1 MQKISYWAHCHVN
14 SARFLI
20 VTIKILLAALAY
32 YTGMALYKMQLVLA
46 AAEIYFFAFVL
57 MVAAVIFYPRGKKTT
72 VSKKL
77 FYLRQKACDF
87 ILPLCAVLVFTAWV
101 NNADV
106 VNTNAAYGS
115 SIIKHPTAQQILNSG
130 KTKDALTSK
139 EKRILKKEFFNQL
152 KVYASATVTGNKAKA
167 GEALKTILAI
177 IALVGLLYLL
187 AALVCSLSCGGSDVA
202 AVIIGVLGLAGLI
215 WGFIALIKAINHKG
229 KKSGS
234 LKLE

>member
-1 MQKISYWAHCHVN
+1 MQKISYWARCHVN

-32 YTGMALYKMQLVLA
+32 YTGMALYKMQLVLP

-77 FYLRQKACDF
+77 FYIRQKVCDF

-130 KTKDALTSK
+130 KTKDALTNK
-139 EKRILKKEFFNQL
+139 EKRILKKEFFKQL
-152 KVYASATVTGNKAKA
+152 KVYAAATVTGNKAKA
-167 GEALKTILAI
+167 GEAWKILLAI

-187 AALVCSLSCGGSDVA
+187 ASLVCSLSCNGADA
-202 AVIIGVLGLAGLI
+202 AAAIVGVLGLAGLI
-215 WGFIALIKAINHKG
+215 WGFIVLIKAINRKPQ
-229 KKSGS
+229 KKDTP
-234 LKLE
+234 KVE